1 MPFET
6 NTLYGILAA
15 LFGGLNIFQ
24 FFAFKAQI
32 QKERALAGQETGKA
46 KQENARGS
54 AEEATAAQEIAKAY
68 RDMVIDNEKLR
79 KELKGELETVKTENK
94 EIKELLQQY
103 INQCQ
108 TCTNNKIGR

>member
-6 NTLYGILAA
+6 NTVLGIVAA
-15 LFGGLNIFQ
+15 LFGGLNVFQ
-24 FFAFKAQI
+24 FFAFKSQL

-68 RDMVIDNEKLR
+68 RDMVIDNENLR
-79 KELKGELETVKTENK
+79 KELKEELEKVKK
-94 EIKELLQQY
+94 ESHEVKQMLQKY
-103 INQCQ
+103 IDQCK
-108 TCTNNKIGR
+108 TCTNNKIQ